1 MSMLSK
7 NNTFRAH
14 RDWLVDNSADI
25 RYTISIMIEKGK
37 QMTDFEKNCYG
48 MTESDI
54 REQYLNS
61 LTAKLSG
68 TEMLVAGILSDCQ
81 EMLEMGYDKD
91 QIRKQLN
98 IAKFCL
104 FENQKESA

>member
-1 MSMLSK
+1 
-7 NNTFRAH
+7 
-14 RDWLVDNSADI
+14 
-25 RYTISIMIEKGK
+25 
-37 QMTDFEKNCYG
+37 
-48 MTESDI
+48 
-54 REQYLNS
+54 

-104 FENQKESA
+104 FENQKEAA

>member
-1 MSMLSK
+1 MWMLSK
-7 NNTFRAH
+7 SNTFRAH
-14 RDWLVDNSADI
+14 RDWLVDNSADN
-25 RYTISIMIEKGK
+25 RYTISIMIEKGT

-48 MTESDI
+48 MTEANI

-104 FENQKESA
+104 FENQKEAA